1 MYQWQNLLN
10 NGNECF
16 NEQNWLQAEYYYKQA
31 ESHLDILWSAN
42 NKDVDLLMAWICTVH
57 NLATLF
63 EAQGNNEVS
72 LQYLLIPHHR
82 MLKLSHN
89 DQSCEDLKLIAMKAL
104 KFTFTPLM
112 IFAKKHPM
120 CADCENG
127 LNEFQK
133 RLDAQQPQLH

>member
-1 MYQWQNLLN
+1 MYQWQNLLT

-16 NEQNWLQAEYYYKQA
+16 NEQNWLQAEYYYKEA
-31 ESHLDILWSAN
+31 ESHLDTLWSAN
-42 NKDVDLLMAWICTVH
+42 NKDVDLLMAWICAVH

-63 EAQGNNEVS
+63 EVQGNNDVS

-89 DQSCEDLKLIAMKAL
+89 NQSCEDLKLIAMKAL

-133 RLDAQQPQLH
+133 RLDAEQSQLH